1 MDTMSR
7 LPYIIAK
14 IVVKVSII
22 MFVISMVLNAL
33 VFINVY
39 NSVQAPIDLIN
50 NSVATNNF
58 VPPEVCSTLTENNTL
73 TITRGDG
80 LLGRLIGGDV
90 TDVHLSE
97 THSLRTLTDPLTGN
111 NRNYGACIDY
121 ELSVTFNTKVWTL
134 FGKAEV
140 PVTYTTKQSAICYR
154 KIR

>member
-1 MDTMSR
+1 MSR
-7 LPYIIAK
+7 LPYIIEK

-22 MFVISMVLNAL
+22 MFVISIVLNAL

-58 VPPEVCSTLTENNTL
+58 VPPEVCRTLTRNDTL
-73 TITRGDG
+73 SITQGEG

-90 TDVHLSE
+90 TGVHLSE
-97 THSLRTLTDPLTGN
+97 TDNLRTLND
-111 NRNYGACIDY
+111 RNYGECINY
-121 ELSVTFNTKVWTL
+121 KLSVTFYTKVWTL
-134 FGKAEV
+134 FGHVEV

>member
-1 MDTMSR
+1 MSR

-22 MFVISMVLNAL
+22 MFVISIVLNAL

-58 VPPEVCSTLTENNTL
+58 VPPEVCSTLTGNNEL
-73 TITRGDG
+73 KIIAGNG

-90 TDVHLSE
+90 TKVHLSE
-97 THSLRTLTDPLTGN
+97 TNNLRTLVDETGN
-111 NRNYGACIDY
+111 NRNYGDY
-121 ELSVTFNTKVWTL
+121 INYKLSVTFITKVWTL
-134 FGKAEV
+134 FGHAEV
-140 PVTYTTKQSAICYR
+140 PVTYTTEQSAICYR

>member
-1 MDTMSR
+1 LDTMSR

-22 MFVISMVLNAL
+22 MFVISIVLNAL

-50 NSVATNNF
+50 NSIATNNF
-58 VPPEVCSTLTENNTL
+58 VPPEVRSTLDE
-73 TITRGDG
+73 

-90 TDVHLSE
+90 TDVHLNFDSE
-97 THSLRTLTDPLTGN
+97 THNLWTLNED
-111 NRNYGACIDY
+111 RNYGDCIKY
-121 ELSVTFNTKVWTL
+121 KLSVTFNTKVWTL

-140 PVTYTTKQSAICYR
+140 PVTYTTEQSAICYR

>member
-1 MDTMSR
+1 MDTTSR

-22 MFVISMVLNAL
+22 MFVISIVLNAL

-58 VPPEVCSTLTENNTL
+58 VPPEVCSTLTGNDTL
-73 TITRGDG
+73 SITRGDG
-80 LLGRLIGGDV
+80 LLGRLIDGDV
-90 TDVHLSE
+90 TGVHLSE
-97 THSLRTLTDPLTGN
+97 TDNLRTLND
-111 NRNYGACIDY
+111 RNYGHCIDY
-121 ELSVTFNTKVWTL
+121 KLSVTFYTKVWTL

-140 PVTYTTKQSAICYR
+140 PVTYTTEQSAICYR

>member
-1 MDTMSR
+1 MSR

-22 MFVISMVLNAL
+22 MFVISIVLNAL

-58 VPPEVCSTLTENNTL
+58 VPPEVCRALTGNDTLS
-73 TITRGDG
+73 ITRGNG
-80 LLGRLIGGDV
+80 LLGRLIDGDV
-90 TDVHLSE
+90 TGVHLSAPN
-97 THSLRTLTDPLTGN
+97 LGTLKDPLTGRD
-111 NRNYGACIDY
+111 RNYGDCIDY
-121 ELSVTFNTKVWTL
+121 KLSVTFNTKVWTL

>member
-1 MDTMSR
+1 MDTTSR

-22 MFVISMVLNAL
+22 MFVISIVLNAL

-58 VPPEVCSTLTENNTL
+58 VPPEVCSTLTGNDTL
-73 TITRGDG
+73 SITQGEG

-90 TDVHLSE
+90 TGVHLSE
-97 THSLRTLTDPLTGN
+97 TDNLRTLND
-111 NRNYGACIDY
+111 RNYGDCIDY
-121 ELSVTFNTKVWTL
+121 KLSVTFYTKVWTL
-134 FGKAEV
+134 FGKAKV
-140 PVTYTTKQSAICYR
+140 PVTYTTEQSAICYR

>member
-1 MDTMSR
+1 MSR

-22 MFVISMVLNAL
+22 MFVISIVLNAL

-58 VPPEVCSTLTENNTL
+58 VPPEVRSTLIGNNTL
-73 TITRGDG
+73 EITRGHG

-90 TDVHLSE
+90 IGVHLNFDSE
-97 THSLRTLTDPLTGN
+97 TDNLWTLN
-111 NRNYGACIDY
+111 EYRNYGDCINY
-121 ELSVTFNTKVWTL
+121 KLSVTFYTKVWTL
-134 FGKAEV
+134 FGQAKV

>member
-1 MDTMSR
+1 MSR

-22 MFVISMVLNAL
+22 MFVISIVLNAL

-58 VPPEVCSTLTENNTL
+58 VPPEVCSTLTGNNDL
-73 TITRGDG
+73 TIIRGHG
-80 LLGRLIGGDV
+80 LLGRLINVHLGGDV

-97 THSLRTLTDPLTGN
+97 TDKLRTLND
-111 NRNYGACIDY
+111 RNYGDCIDY
-121 ELSVTFNTKVWTL
+121 KLSVTFNTKVWTL

-140 PVTYTTKQSAICYR
+140 PVTYTTEQSAICYR

>member
-1 MDTMSR
+1 
-7 LPYIIAK
+7 
-14 IVVKVSII
+14 
-22 MFVISMVLNAL
+22 MFVISIVLNAL

-58 VPPEVCSTLTENNTL
+58 VPPEVRSTLDE
-73 TITRGDG
+73 

-90 TDVHLSE
+90 TDVHLNFDSE
-97 THSLRTLTDPLTGN
+97 THNLWTLN
-111 NRNYGACIDY
+111 EYRNYGDCINY
-121 ELSVTFNTKVWTL
+121 KLSVTFYTKVWTL
-134 FGKAEV
+134 FGKAKV

>member
-1 MDTMSR
+1 MDTTSR

-22 MFVISMVLNAL
+22 MFVISIVLNAL

-58 VPPEVCSTLTENNTL
+58 VPPEVCSTLTGNNTL
-73 TITRGDG
+73 TIIPGDG

-90 TDVHLSE
+90 IDVHLSE
-97 THSLRTLTDPLTGN
+97 THNLRTLN
-111 NRNYGACIDY
+111 NRNYGDCINY
-121 ELSVTFNTKVWTL
+121 ELGVTFYTKVWTL
-134 FGKAEV
+134 FGQAKV
-140 PVTYTTKQSAICYR
+140 PVTYTTEQSAICYR

>member
-1 MDTMSR
+1 MDTTSR

-22 MFVISMVLNAL
+22 MFVISIVLNAL

-58 VPPEVCSTLTENNTL
+58 VPPEVRSTLIGNNTL
-73 TITRGDG
+73 EITRGHG

-90 TDVHLSE
+90 IGVHLNFDSE
-97 THSLRTLTDPLTGN
+97 TDNLWTLND
-111 NRNYGACIDY
+111 RNYGDCIKY
-121 ELSVTFNTKVWTL
+121 ELGVTFHTKVWTL
-134 FGKAEV
+134 FGHVEV
-140 PVTYTTKQSAICYR
+140 PVTYTTEQSAICYR

>member
-1 MDTMSR
+1 MSR

-22 MFVISMVLNAL
+22 MFVISIVLNAL

-58 VPPEVCSTLTENNTL
+58 VPPEVCRTLTGNDIL
-73 TITRGDG
+73 SITRGDG

-90 TDVHLSE
+90 TEVHLSK
-97 THSLRTLTDPLTGN
+97 TDDLRTLN
-111 NRNYGACIDY
+111 EYRNYGDCINY

-134 FGKAEV
+134 FGQAEV

>member
-1 MDTMSR
+1 MSR

-22 MFVISMVLNAL
+22 MFVISIVLNAL

-58 VPPEVCSTLTENNTL
+58 VPPEVCSTLTGNNDL
-73 TITRGDG
+73 TIIRGHG

-90 TDVHLSE
+90 TKVHLSK
-97 THSLRTLTDPLTGN
+97 TDDLVTLDL
-111 NRNYGACIDY
+111 NRNYGDCINY
-121 ELSVTFNTKVWTL
+121 ELSVTFYTKVWTL
-134 FGKAEV
+134 FGQAKV

>member
-1 MDTMSR
+1 MSR

-22 MFVISMVLNAL
+22 MFVISIVLNAL

-58 VPPEVCSTLTENNTL
+58 VPPEVCRTLTGNDTL
-73 TITRGDG
+73 SITQGKG

-90 TDVHLSE
+90 TGVHLSAPN
-97 THSLRTLTDPLTGN
+97 LGTLKDPLTGRD
-111 NRNYGACIDY
+111 RNYGDCIDY

-134 FGKAEV
+134 FGQAEV
-140 PVTYTTKQSAICYR
+140 PVTYTTEQSAICYR

>member
-1 MDTMSR
+1 MSR

-22 MFVISMVLNAL
+22 MFVISIVLNAL

-58 VPPEVCSTLTENNTL
+58 VPQEVCRTLTGNDTLEN
-73 TITRGDG
+73 ISGG

-90 TDVHLSE
+90 TGVHLSQPPNSPKL
-97 THSLRTLTDPLTGN
+97 TTLDKY
-111 NRNYGACIDY
+111 RNYGVCIDY

-134 FGKAEV
+134 FGSAEV

>member
-22 MFVISMVLNAL
+22 MFVISIVLNAL

-58 VPPEVCSTLTENNTL
+58 VPPEVCSTLTGNNTL
-73 TITRGDG
+73 TIISGDG
-80 LLGRLIGGDV
+80 LLGRLIDGDV
-90 TDVHLSE
+90 IDVHLSE
-97 THSLRTLTDPLTGN
+97 THNLRTLN
-111 NRNYGACIDY
+111 NRNYGDY
-121 ELSVTFNTKVWTL
+121 INYKLSVTFITKVWTL
-134 FGKAEV
+134 FGQAEV
-140 PVTYTTKQSAICYR
+140 PVTYTTEQSAICYR

>member
-73 TITRGDG
+73 EITQGKG
-80 LLGRLIGGDV
+80 LLGRLINVHLGGDV

-97 THSLRTLTDPLTGN
+97 TDKLSTLDEY
-111 NRNYGACIDY
+111 RNYGDCIKY
-121 ELSVTFNTKVWTL
+121 KLSVTFNTKVWTL

-140 PVTYTTKQSAICYR
+140 PVTYTTEQSAICYR